1 MAGNAS
7 RRQVSGL
14 CRFAPAVL
22 CLASLGCDQTAQ
34 PPAPAQA
41 TQPSRLNTEPQP
53 STHTAQATPLLA
65 PQAQLDGAISDAIA
79 WLSRALDNEW
89 PADVAALL
97 GFMGRAF
104 DAPGLDTLAQK
115 ALATADAEAA
125 AKQGLTRPFY
135 RLLDPGARPAEAEL
149 RAVTGL
155 TGGVTAQALH
165 CDWLPLAP
173 AFWSELD
180 RLAAG
185 GGYGLTHAMLAS
197 VWIEENACKAD
208 PARLVQLRADGSRR
222 LVELLDRGRGP
233 TDLQVEALAM
243 LFYAGQRVNVQPRHV
258 DALLALRR
266 ADGGWALDGDRSAS
280 HPHTTALALWVLL
293 EARYPQRPRVAMI
306 PRRVGG

>member
-7 RRQVSGL
+7 KRQVSGL
-14 CRFAPAVL
+14 RRIAPAVL
-22 CLASLGCDQTAQ
+22 CLAALGCDQKAQ
-34 PPAPAQA
+34 PPAPDRSAQ
-41 TQPSRLNTEPQP
+41 QSRSDTEPMPPRHAAQP
-53 STHTAQATPLLA
+53 TPLLA
-65 PQAQLDGAISDAIA
+65 PQARLDEAIGDAIA
-79 WLSRALDNEW
+79 WLSRALDSEW

-104 DAPGLDTLAQK
+104 DAPGLDALAQK

-125 AKQGLTRPFY
+125 ATQGLTRPFY
-135 RLLDPGARPAEAEL
+135 RLLDPNVRPTDAEL
-149 RAVTGL
+149 LAVPGL
-155 TGGVTAQALH
+155 TGAVTAQALH

-173 AFWSELD
+173 AFWSALD
-180 RLAAG
+180 RLAAD

-243 LFYAGQRVNVQPRHV
+243 LFYAGQRASVQPRHV

-293 EARYPQRPRVAMI
+293 EARHPQRPRVAMV
-306 PRRVGG
+306 PRRAGG